1 MNHIILYSG
10 SEIMVLAVK
19 NILEQN
25 NIPYIIRNDIDSSI
39 AAGFASDSNAVN
51 VLVEEKDAQ
60 RAQQLLIE
68 NDIKE

>member
-39 AAGFASDSNAVN
+39 TAGFASDSNAVN

>member
-1 MNHIILYSG
+1 MNHVILYAG

-39 AAGFASDSNAVN
+39 TAGFVSADNAVN
-51 VLVEEKDAQ
+51 VLVEQKDLEKAE
-60 RAQQLLIE
+60 QLLIQ
-68 NDIKE
+68 NDIK